1 MPKIVDHQKQKQKVA
16 QAAMRVIKQEGLEN
30 ASVRKIAVEAGIS
43 AGSMRHYFSTQ
54 QELFLFSM
62 NLIQERVKE
71 RIAGLPLNGSTK
83 ENILSLLEQVLP
95 LDEERRFEMEV
106 WQAFTIKSLT
116 ESDLQALNAE
126 MYDDLFQTV
135 HACLTKLKE
144 AELLLEHTD
153 LLLETERL
161 YAVVNGL
168 ALNGILQPH
177 RLPPQL
183 MRSVLEMH
191 LQSITKKDMPPQ

>member
-1 MPKIVDHQKQKQKVA
+1 
-16 QAAMRVIKQEGLEN
+16 MRVIKQEGLES

-71 RIAGLPLNGSTK
+71 RIARLPLNGSTE
-83 ENILSLLEQVLP
+83 ENVFTLLEQVLP
-95 LDEERRFEMEV
+95 LDEERIFEMEV
-106 WQAFTIKSLT
+106 WQAFTVKALT
-116 ESDLQALNAE
+116 EPDLQPLNAK
-126 MYDDLFQTV
+126 MYDELFQTV
-135 HACLTKLKE
+135 QFCLMKLKE
-144 AELLLEHTD
+144 DELLLDHID

-161 YAVVNGL
+161 YAVINGL
-168 ALNGILQPH
+168 ALNGIVQPH

-183 MRSVLEMH
+183 MRSVLQMH
-191 LQSITKKDMPPQ
+191 LQSITKKDMPSL

>member
-1 MPKIVDHQKQKQKVA
+1 MPKIVDHHKQKQKVA
-16 QAAMRVIKQEGLEN
+16 QAAMRVIKQEGLES

-71 RIAGLPLNGSTK
+71 RIARLPLNGSTE
-83 ENILSLLEQVLP
+83 ENVFTLLEQVLP
-95 LDEERRFEMEV
+95 LDEERIFEMEV
-106 WQAFTIKSLT
+106 WQAFTVKALT
-116 ESDLQALNAE
+116 EPDLQPLNAK
-126 MYDDLFQTV
+126 MYDELFQTV
-135 HACLTKLKE
+135 QFCLMKLNE
-144 AELLLEHTD
+144 DELLLDHVD

-161 YAVVNGL
+161 YAVINGL
-168 ALNGILQPH
+168 ALNGIVQPH

-183 MRSVLEMH
+183 MRSVLQMH
-191 LQSITKKDMPPQ
+191 LQSITKKDMPSL

>member
-62 NLIQERVKE
+62 NLIQERVTE

>member
-43 AGSMRHYFSTQ
+43 AGSMRHYFATQ

-71 RIAGLPLNGSTK
+71 RMAGLPLNGSTK
-83 ENILSLLEQVLP
+83 ENVLTLLEQVLP

-106 WQAFTIKSLT
+106 WQAFTIKSFT
-116 ESDLQALNAE
+116 EPDLQPLNAE
-126 MYDDLFQTV
+126 MYDELFQTV
-135 HACLTKLKE
+135 QFCLMKLKE
-144 AELLLEHTD
+144 DRLLLDHID

-177 RLPPQL
+177 RLPPQF
-183 MRSVLEMH
+183 MRSVLQMH

>member
-1 MPKIVDHQKQKQKVA
+1 
-16 QAAMRVIKQEGLEN
+16 MRVIKQEGLES

-71 RIAGLPLNGSTK
+71 RIAKLPLNGSTE
-83 ENILSLLEQVLP
+83 ENVFTLLEQVLP
-95 LDEERRFEMEV
+95 LDEERIFEMEV
-106 WQAFTIKSLT
+106 WQAFTVKALT
-116 ESDLQALNAE
+116 EPDLQPLNAK
-126 MYDDLFQTV
+126 MYDELFQTV
-135 HACLTKLKE
+135 QFCLMKLNE
-144 AELLLEHTD
+144 DELLLDHID

-161 YAVVNGL
+161 YAVINGL
-168 ALNGILQPH
+168 ALNGIVQPH

-183 MRSVLEMH
+183 MRSVLQMH
-191 LQSITKKDMPPQ
+191 LQSITKKDMPSL

>member
-1 MPKIVDHQKQKQKVA
+1 MPKIVDHHKQKQKVA
-16 QAAMRVIKQEGLEN
+16 QAAMRVIKQDGLEN

-62 NLIQERVKE
+62 NLIQERIKE
-71 RIAGLPLNGSTK
+71 RIAGLPINGSTE
-83 ENILSLLEQVLP
+83 ENVLTLLEQVLP

-116 ESDLQALNAE
+116 ESDLQPLNAE
-126 MYDDLFQTV
+126 MYDELFQTV
-135 HACLTKLKE
+135 HVCLTKLKE
-144 AELLLEHTD
+144 DELLLDHID
-153 LLLETERL
+153 PSLETERL

-183 MRSVLEMH
+183 MRSVLQMH